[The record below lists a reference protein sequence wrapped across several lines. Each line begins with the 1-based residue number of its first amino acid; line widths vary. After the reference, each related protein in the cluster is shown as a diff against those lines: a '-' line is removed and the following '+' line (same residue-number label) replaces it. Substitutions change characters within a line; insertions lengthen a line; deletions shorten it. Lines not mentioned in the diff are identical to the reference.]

1 MTVMDPRIKRRSYSL
16 SPTARQ
22 NIDSIRVWTGTAKAQ
37 TVNLAIYNLV
47 CDIKA
52 IQQDTGCGVG
62 QAMEVIGQ
70 KIAKIPFEDYAS
82 ILSSADFIG
91 QQTKLD
97 AYIFCHLN
105 DTSEGDS
112 DE

>member
-1 MTVMDPRIKRRSYSL
+1 MTATDPRVKRRSYGL

-52 IQQDTGCGVG
+52 IQQETGCGIG
-62 QAMEVIGQ
+62 QAMESIGR
-70 KIAKIPFEDYAS
+70 KIAAIPFEDYAS

-97 AYIFCHLN
+97 TYIFRQIN
-105 DTSEGDS
+105 DAS
-112 DE
+112 DGGPDE

>member
-52 IQQDTGCGVG
+52 IQQETGCGVG
-62 QAMEVIGQ
+62 QAMEAIGQ
-70 KIAKIPFEDYAS
+70 KIATIPFEDYAS

-97 AYIFCHLN
+97 AYIFRHLN
-105 DTSEGDS
+105 DASEGDS